1 MEEEIKKKI
10 NEIHVELNGSSS
22 VKHITATSTFQ
33 ALSQMLSKND
43 EEKKNIAFHAK
54 SRTYLHITN
63 EESKKN
69 QPKSCHDYGK
79 NYFSRVSGCGK
90 ILSQGT
96 APTNLH
102 TSTKKDRD

>member
-43 EEKKNIAFHAK
+43 EEKKILLSMQKAGLTCILPMKNPKRTSPRVATIMAK
-54 SRTYLHITN
+54 TISP
-63 EESKKN
+63 E
-69 QPKSCHDYGK
+69 
-79 NYFSRVSGCGK
+79 
-90 ILSQGT
+90 
-96 APTNLH
+96 
-102 TSTKKDRD
+102 